1 MLGLKKKVYYTK
13 LLSELISRAHFI
25 LSTPISRMHAPRE
38 LMLLKQRVREGREKS
53 YIRYHHTTTDK
64 EFAFYSSFLCGF

>member
-1 MLGLKKKVYYTK
+1 VQERQKTSTLGPKKVYYTKLK

-38 LMLLKQRVREGREKS
+38 LILLK
-53 YIRYHHTTTDK
+53 
-64 EFAFYSSFLCGF
+64 